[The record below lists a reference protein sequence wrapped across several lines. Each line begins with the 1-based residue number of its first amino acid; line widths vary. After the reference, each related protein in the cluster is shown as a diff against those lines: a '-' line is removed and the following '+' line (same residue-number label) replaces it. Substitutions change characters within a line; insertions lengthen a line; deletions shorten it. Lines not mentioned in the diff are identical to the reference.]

1 MDVLRQM
8 AATRKLYENTST
20 ENTAGSSDFF
30 LIHCEWNSRPWKR
43 ILLISNP
50 MNPFSKWI
58 HQMENPDLDL
68 PKGTRN
74 PFLDLKSVFEFT
86 ERNTP
91 KSYILRIS

>member
-1 MDVLRQM
+1 MEQWTVEAD
-8 AATRKLYENTST
+8 
-20 ENTAGSSDFF
+20 SSDFK
-30 LIHCEWNSRPWKR
+30 SDD
-43 ILLISNP
+43 
-50 MNPFSKWI
+50 
-58 HQMENPDLDL
+58 QMENPDLDL